1 MLLNKKILI
10 AVTGS
15 IAAYKTA
22 VLVRILVKQGAVVKV
37 VMTPSATSFITP
49 LTLGTLSKEEVLVEL
64 SDNSQWANHA
74 MLGRWADLMIVAPLS
89 CNTLSKMAHGG
100 CDNLLLAVY
109 LSATCPVVVAPAMDE
124 DMWKH
129 PAVQQNLITLRSFGN
144 FVIPVNTGELA
155 SGLFGEGRMAEP
167 EEIITW
173 ATNFF
178 NKQQDLTGK
187 KVLVTVGP
195 THEMIDPVRYIS
207 NASSGKMGMAIV
219 EELYKRG
226 AVVTMI
232 AGPVSVKIP
241 AYIHTISVSS
251 AEEMYQ
257 VSVEHFPAM
266 DWAILTAAV
275 ADYTPSVVSAVK
287 IKKQDGALEMMLTKT
302 KDILKTLGGM
312 KTPDQILVGFALET
326 NNEEEFALKKLKDKN
341 ADMIVLNSLN
351 DKGAGFGGD
360 NNKISIFDQKGN
372 RQHFETAPKTEVAK
386 DIINS
391 IIHYAHE

>member
-266 DWAILTAAV
+266 DWAIMTAAV
-275 ADYTPSVVSAVK
+275 ADYTPSAVSAVK

-302 KDILKTLGGM
+302 KDIVKTLGGM

>member
-89 CNTLSKMAHGG
+89 CNTLSKMAQGG

-266 DWAILTAAV
+266 DWAIMAAAV
-275 ADYTPSVVSAVK
+275 ADYAPSAVSAVK

-302 KDILKTLGGM
+302 KDILKALGGM
-312 KTPDQILVGFALET
+312 KTPDQILVGFAIET